1 MAVCTAEVIF
11 GWIEERIF
19 YLEKF
24 QKIFYLEKSQKIFY
38 LEKFQK
44 TWIEERICAIRASWE
59 AAELLLV
66 DDKPLRWKECSNPA
80 C

>member
-11 GWIEERIF
+11 GWIEEIF
-19 YLEKF
+19 GFHSLYVWFCLF
-24 QKIFYLEKSQKIFY
+24 VD
-38 LEKFQK
+38 

-66 DDKPLRWKECSNPA
+66 DDKPLGWKECSNLL

>member
-11 GWIEERIF
+11 G
-19 YLEKF
+19 
-24 QKIFYLEKSQKIFY
+24 
-38 LEKFQK
+38 
-44 TWIEERICAIRASWE
+44 WIEERICAIRASWE

-66 DDKPLRWKECSNPA
+66 DDKPLGWKECSNPL

>member
-1 MAVCTAEVIF
+1 MALCTAEVIF
-11 GWIEERIF
+11 GWIEEIF
-19 YLEKF
+19 GFVFFWFWSCLF
-24 QKIFYLEKSQKIFY
+24 VV
-38 LEKFQK
+38 

-66 DDKPLRWKECSNPA
+66 DDKPLRWKECSYPA

>member
-1 MAVCTAEVIF
+1 MSTV
-11 GWIEERIF
+11 
-19 YLEKF
+19 
-24 QKIFYLEKSQKIFY
+24 SNMSNY

-66 DDKPLRWKECSNPA
+66 DDKPLGWKECSNLL

>member
-1 MAVCTAEVIF
+1 MALCTAEVIF

-24 QKIFYLEKSQKIFY
+24 QKIFYLEKFQKIFY

-59 AAELLLV
+59 APELLLV
-66 DDKPLRWKECSNPA
+66 DDKPLRWKECPNRL